1 MHWDPEF
8 SDVKIV
14 QAFLL
19 TTELDRIV
27 KQASPGHQ
35 AKDVPLIM
43 CGDYNSLPGSGV
55 AEFIRS
61 GRVGVNHCDFQKL
74 QYNKKLTKMNPK
86 NGEVSEILI
95 CTGGSFKKWSQ
106 FWRVMGQ
113 NCRNYRITVFGSRKT
128 KDKFLKSFFS
138 WITVC
143 RPKLFRKIAN
153 VGQKNRFF
161 FDFFGVL
168 SPRW

>member
-1 MHWDPEF
+1 MIAFKPIHIFSGGIVEEDQSQKLVVCNAHMHWDPEF

-95 CTGGSFKKWSQ
+95 CTGGSFKK
-106 FWRVMGQ
+106 
-113 NCRNYRITVFGSRKT
+113 
-128 KDKFLKSFFS
+128 
-138 WITVC
+138 
-143 RPKLFRKIAN
+143 
-153 VGQKNRFF
+153 
-161 FDFFGVL
+161 
-168 SPRW
+168 